1 MLESVQGVILL
12 AIWVLTLA
20 IKGYALIDCL
30 RRPAPAFPAVGRLT
44 KVVWIAIT
52 ALAFLTGL
60 LPSLTLGIVGIA
72 GLVAALV
79 YLLDV
84 RTRIV
89 DITGGR

>member
-1 MLESVQGVILL
+1 M
-12 AIWVLTLA
+12 
-20 IKGYALIDCL
+20 
-30 RRPAPAFPAVGRLT
+30 
-44 KVVWIAIT
+44 WIAIT